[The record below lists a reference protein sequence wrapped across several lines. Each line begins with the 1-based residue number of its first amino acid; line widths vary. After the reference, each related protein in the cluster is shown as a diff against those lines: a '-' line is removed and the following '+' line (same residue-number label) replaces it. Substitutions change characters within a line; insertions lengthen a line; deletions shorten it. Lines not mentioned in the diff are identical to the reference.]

1 MALRLERLRHQR
13 SGGGR
18 TRRPVAAQDFER
30 GYSVARDARGQV
42 LRRVAQFPAG
52 TTFRLRVS
60 DGEVPARAGSPDGEG
75 THLAQQLERLEAI
88 VRRLE
93 SQDLDLDEALN
104 CSRGIEGV
112 RAMRER
118 LSSAEAT
125 VKQVIADKAGVLRA
139 EDLDE

>member
-1 MALRLERLRHQR
+1 MAK
-13 SGGGR
+13 
-18 TRRPVAAQDFER
+18 
-30 GYSVARDARGQV
+30 
-42 LRRVAQFPAG
+42 
-52 TTFRLRVS
+52 
-60 DGEVPARAGSPDGEG
+60 SPSF
-75 THLAQQLERLEAI
+75 AQQLERLEAI

-93 SQDLDLDEALN
+93 SQDLDLDEALKLFEE
-104 CSRGIEGV
+104 GIEGV